1 MEQNGREMEQP
12 SKEEILAR
20 SRRENRGGDE
30 RERTV
35 RIQGESFS
43 LIFVLLMGLVLLT
56 WKRVHGLP
64 AEDVLI
70 MFWTASA
77 ASRIYRLVQ
86 RRNTSDMVTLVI
98 CLAFLGYNL
107 VKFFQIAG

>member
-64 AEDVLI
+64 GGGRADHVLDRLCRQPDL
-70 MFWTASA
+70 SPGPA
-77 ASRIYRLVQ
+77 AKYVRYG
-86 RRNTSDMVTLVI
+86 DP
-98 CLAFLGYNL
+98 GNL
-107 VKFFQIAG
+107 PCFFGV